1 MKTKLLLIAWLC
13 LHAVQALAAFTPSG
27 TKVYTIKNLKNSN
40 YAAYNAAV
48 MSGSNNILT
57 AVSSINAYSFFI
69 VEDAGDGYFTIKV
82 AGKERYYVY
91 AINTSD
97 ANSNVGVKQLAEGA
111 TIDEDCKWSLT
122 ENATG
127 TGYYNIKPKS
137 GSNGWNIRGTVS
149 GVSTIGQWND
159 NNTNDNRWQL
169 SEVTTANLQSVVT
182 SLSPTVGTTY
192 GQVAPDYPYSS
203 TINVAWDTFSAI
215 AEESRRQENV
225 ITLCQ
230 ALQTVEDNH
239 WRNYLYLPT
248 GYYYIHSAQES
259 GSNNPYGAY
268 WFDDPYNVLGTWNNP
283 NGYTLGMVP
292 TSDQKVKNNF
302 IWKVTR
308 AALPNNTVGI
318 VNGTGSNVKGNAITA
333 TSSLTLGLSSTYAE
347 GTVYFTQGTHLSNQA
362 HYTLVN
368 TQNADAE
375 ATRTNPF
382 FLTQWAYNTSEGS
395 KVKFEAVEDMDIYT
409 VTTPSSVMSGIPSE
423 GLALTQEQIQVTR
436 TATGEIMPNGGFFA
450 VPTGTDLQPSDF
462 TAPEVNGKEYT
473 ITIDARNKTLTLT
486 YGEPTSSAAVISKA
500 ELLLS
505 KGGKV
510 GYPTTSTTVYTNL
523 QTAVNTAKDA
533 GESVN
538 SDQISAV
545 TTAINAFLSY
555 GANTGETD
563 ITYPEVGKAYT
574 MTFVACTGQKF
585 YMNYNAAGYTC
596 VETSDLDNTNY
607 PDEAILVCVK
617 DLGNHKYVFR
627 NLDRKFFAWKGNE
640 AGENGAKGY
649 ADTYQTYTYA
659 TIGQFLK
666 PGANGSG
673 PAANSQSDL
682 SGAVTVKGIRTGTT
696 ENYFVYKFDDKRY
709 DKATDYYYTRS
720 FTSAIYIEEVEKYDV
735 YSMNVEGNT
744 SLLIGEMMPEE
755 VTLTRSA
762 TNESE
767 TQTYGFFISQHGEEP
782 EASEFSAPDKGYK
795 KATITVD
802 GTNKVVNVAYALTTD
817 WEELLALANKLLSTE
832 RVGYPAINSSLRT
845 TLSEAVAS
853 SNVATLQAAIDN
865 YMSTTEE
872 DIILP
877 KDGQAY
883 TMTAATK
890 DGKKFYMKYTADGY
904 TMVETTESDNTNYPE
919 EAILICR
926 DLRNGKYAFQNTARK
941 YMCWKGTNTSSG
953 SYNSNKGFSDTYS
966 ADRTWIGI
974 EKIVVGKSYNGIT
987 ASSVE
992 GLQPNLFGA
1001 VAVSGCRN
1009 YADQNN
1015 KAYYVINKTSGAYEQ
1030 AGAPLYNNEYTSA
1043 ILIEPVATVTYNP
1056 QPPMNNSEGAI
1067 SEEIK
1072 KVATYSA
1079 PIATVVPSNVTAY
1092 YVSASEGAGGQAT
1105 LVAWPATNGQQV
1117 LPASTGVILTSTD
1130 ADATLAALTPATSE
1144 TVNRLP
1150 SGSTNLLRNTAAGPH
1165 TFAANEGFILAKGTY
1180 GVGLYKAKAGSTL
1193 ARNKAYLDYSN
1204 PTQSVSTAVRM
1215 VIGGNTPT
1223 DITHLMPQEDV
1234 DEQAPIY
1241 DLSGRRV
1248 QHTVK
1253 GGLYIRN
1260 GRKFIVR

>member
-13 LHAVQALAAFTPSG
+13 LHAVQALAAFTPEG
-27 TKVYTIKNLKNSN
+27 TKVYTIKNLKHSN

-57 AVSSINAYSFFI
+57 AVSAINAYSFFI
-69 VEDAGDGYFTIKV
+69 VEASGDGDGYFTIKV

-91 AINTSD
+91 AINTND
-97 ANSNVGVKQLAEGA
+97 EDRNVGVKQLAEGA
-111 TIDEDCKWSLT
+111 RVGDECKWSLT
-122 ENATG
+122 ENNPENNP
-127 TGYYNIKPKS
+127 GYYNIIPK
-137 GSNGWNIRGTVS
+137 GGANGWNIRGDVS

-159 NNTNDNRWQL
+159 NNTNDNRWKL
-169 SEVTTANLQSVVT
+169 EEVTKNQLE
-182 SLSPTVGTTY
+182 SLKPASAACTT
-192 GQVAPDYPYSS
+192 GENIGNV
-203 TINVAWDTFSAI
+203 NVAYETLFNNI
-215 AEESRRQENV
+215 APAWTSYNNAATKTTDLV
-225 ITLCQ
+225 TAYCA
-230 ALQTVEDNH
+230 ALQAYVSADPISYIN
-239 WRNYLYLPT
+239 LPS

-259 GSNNPYGAY
+259 GDNNPFGAY
-268 WFDDPYNVLGTWNNP
+268 WFDDPYNVLGSWNNP

-292 TSDQKVKNNF
+292 TDDQKVKNNF

-308 AALPNNTVGI
+308 GDLPNTSVGI
-318 VNGTGSNVKGNAITA
+318 VNGTGSNVKGENINA

-347 GTVYFTQGTHLSNQA
+347 GTVYFTQGTHLSNQEY
-362 HYTLVN
+362 YTLGN
-368 TQNADAE
+368 TTNADAE

-409 VTTPSSVMSGIPSE
+409 VTAPVLVASPIPGSGVYTPV
-423 GLALTQEQIQVTR
+423 VTLKS
-436 TATGEIMPNGGFFA
+436 TGEMATNNGFFA
-450 VPTGTDLQPSDF
+450 VSPGTLLDPSDF
-462 TAPEVNGKEYT
+462 ECTAVDGKDYTVNVNSVTKT
-473 ITIDARNKTLTLT
+473 ITVTYAEKTTNEYIL
-486 YGEPTSSAAVISKA
+486 SKA
-500 ELLLS
+500 RTVLS
-505 KGGKV
+505 KGCKV

-523 QTAVNTAKDA
+523 QDAINTAATA
-533 GESVN
+533 GESVTD
-538 SDQISAV
+538 DQISAV
-545 TTAINAFLSY
+545 TTATNAFLSY

-563 ITYPEVGKAYT
+563 ITYPEEGKAYT
-574 MTFVACTGQKF
+574 MTFVASTGQKF

-666 PGANGSG
+666 SGANGSG

-709 DKATDYYYTRS
+709 DRATDYYYTRS

-755 VTLTRSA
+755 VTLTREA
-762 TNESE
+762 TRESE
-767 TQTYGFFISQHGEEP
+767 TQTYGFFISQQGVVP
-782 EASEFSAPDKGYK
+782 AASEFSAPDKGYK

-845 TLSEAVAS
+845 RLSEAVAS
-853 SNVATLQAAIDN
+853 SNVETLQTAIDN

-890 DGKKFYMKYTADGY
+890 DGKKFYMKYTDDGY

-926 DLRNGKYAFQNTARK
+926 DLGNGKYAFQNTAGK
-941 YMCWKGTNTSSG
+941 YMCWKGNG
-953 SYNSNKGFSDTYS
+953 SNGYNSGKGFFNKYS
-966 ADRTWIGI
+966 ADHTWIGV
-974 EKIVVGKSYNGIT
+974 EKIVVGKSYNGI
-987 ASSVE
+987 AESSVE
-992 GLQPNLFGA
+992 GVQPNLFGA
-1001 VAVSGCRN
+1001 VAVSGYRN
-1009 YADQNN
+1009 YADHNN

-1030 AGAPLYNNEYTSA
+1030 AGAPLYNNGYTSA

-1079 PIATVVPSNVTAY
+1079 PIATVVPSNVKAY

-1105 LVAWPATNGQQV
+1105 LVAWPAAPNGQQV
-1117 LPASTGVILTSTD
+1117 LPANTGVILTSTD

-1144 TVNRLP
+1144 TKNELP

-1165 TFAANEGFILAKGTY
+1165 TFTADEGFILAKGTY

-1204 PTQSVSTAVRM
+1204 PSQSGETAVRM

>member
-69 VEDAGDGYFTIKV
+69 VEDAGGGYFTIKV

-97 ANSNVGVKQLAEGA
+97 ANSNVGVKQLADGA
-111 TIDEDCKWSLT
+111 AVGDECKWSLT

-149 GVSTIGQWND
+149 GVSTIGQWD
-159 NNTNDNRWQL
+159 NNDTNDNRWQL
-169 SEVTTANLQSVVT
+169 SEVTKANLQSVVA
-182 SLSPTVGTTY
+182 SLTPTTGSTF
-192 GQVAPDYPYSS
+192 GQVATTYPYA
-203 TINVAWDTFSAI
+203 TTMTDAWTTFSAI
-215 AEESRRQENV
+215 AEESRTQENI

-239 WRNYLYLPT
+239 WRNYLYLPS

-259 GSNNPYGAY
+259 GDNNPYGAY

-292 TSDQKVKNNF
+292 TEAQKVKNNF

-308 AALPNNTVGI
+308 GDLPNTSVGI

-333 TSSLTLGLSSTYAE
+333 TSSLTLGLSSTYAA

-362 HYTLVN
+362 HYTLGN
-368 TQNADAE
+368 TTNADAE

-395 KVKFEAVEDMDIYT
+395 KVIFEEVTGMDIYT
-409 VTTPSSVMSGIPSE
+409 VTAPVLVASPIPGSGVYTPV
-423 GLALTQEQIQVTR
+423 VTLKS
-436 TATGEIMPNGGFFA
+436 TGEMASNNGFFA
-450 VPTGTDLQPSDF
+450 VSPETELVPSDF
-462 TAPEVNGKEYT
+462 ECTAVDGKDYTVKVNSSSKT
-473 ITIDARNKTLTLT
+473 ITVTYAEKTTNEYIL
-486 YGEPTSSAAVISKA
+486 SKA
-500 ELLLS
+500 RTVLS

-510 GYPTTSTTVYTNL
+510 GYPTTSTTVYTSL
-523 QTAVNTAKDA
+523 QEAINTAETA
-533 GESVN
+533 GEDVTT
-538 SDQISAV
+538 DEMAAV
-545 TTAINAFLSY
+545 TTATNAFLSY

-627 NLDRKFFAWKGNE
+627 NLDRKFFAWKGNGV
-640 AGENGAKGY
+640 GENGAKGY

-666 PGANGSG
+666 SGANGSG
-673 PAANSQSDL
+673 PAASSQSNL
-682 SGAVTVKGIRTGTT
+682 SGAVTVEGIRTGTT
-696 ENYFVYKFDDKRY
+696 ENYFVYKFDEKRY
-709 DKATDYYYTRS
+709 DHAAAYFYTTS
-720 FTSAIYIEEVEKYDV
+720 YTSAIYIEEVEKYDV

-767 TQTYGFFISQHGEEP
+767 TQTYGFFISQHGVEP
-782 EASEFSAPDKGYK
+782 VASEFSAPVKGYK

-817 WEELLALANKLLSTE
+817 WEELRALANKLLSTE

-845 TLSEAVAS
+845 RLSEAVAS
-853 SNVATLQAAIDN
+853 SNVETLQTAIDN

-890 DGKKFYMKYTADGY
+890 DGKKFYMKYTDDGY

-941 YMCWKGTNTSSG
+941 YMCWKGTNTSSN

-974 EKIVVGKSYNGIT
+974 EKIVVGKSYNGIA

-1001 VAVSGCRN
+1001 VAVSGYRN

-1015 KAYYVINKTSGAYEQ
+1015 KAYYVINKTSGAYNQ
-1030 AGAPLYNNEYTSA
+1030 AGVPFYNNEYTSA

-1079 PIATVVPSNVTAY
+1079 PIATVVPSNVKAY

-1117 LPASTGVILTSTD
+1117 LPANTGVILTSTD

>member
-69 VEDAGDGYFTIKV
+69 VEDAGGGYFTIKV

-169 SEVTTANLQSVVT
+169 SEVTTANLQSLVT

-192 GQVAPDYPYSS
+192 GQVATDYPYSS
-203 TINVAWDTFSAI
+203 TINDAWATFSAI

-239 WRNYLYLPT
+239 WRNYLYLPS

-259 GSNNPYGAY
+259 GDNNPYGAY

-333 TSSLTLGLSSTYAE
+333 TSSLTLGLSSTYAA

-362 HYTLVN
+362 HYTLGN
-368 TQNADAE
+368 TTNADAE

-382 FLTQWAYNTSEGS
+382 FLTQWAYNDSEGS
-395 KVKFEAVEDMDIYT
+395 KVKFEEVTGMDVYT
-409 VTTPSSVMSGIPSE
+409 VTAPVLVASPIPGSGVYTPV
-423 GLALTQEQIQVTR
+423 VTLKS
-436 TATGEIMPNGGFFA
+436 TGEMATNNGFFA
-450 VPTGTDLQPSDF
+450 VSPGTELAPSDF
-462 TAPEVNGKEYT
+462 ECTAVDGKDYTVNVSSSAKT
-473 ITIDARNKTLTLT
+473 ITVTYAEKTTNEYIL
-486 YGEPTSSAAVISKA
+486 SKA
-500 ELLLS
+500 RTVLS

-523 QTAVNTAKDA
+523 QAAINTAEDA
-533 GESVN
+533 GEDVTT
-538 SDQISAV
+538 DEMAAV
-545 TTAINAFLSY
+545 TTATNAFLSY

-563 ITYPEVGKAYT
+563 ITYPEEGKAYT

-607 PDEAILVCVK
+607 P
-617 DLGNHKYVFR
+617 
-627 NLDRKFFAWKGNE
+627 
-640 AGENGAKGY
+640 
-649 ADTYQTYTYA
+649 
-659 TIGQFLK
+659 
-666 PGANGSG
+666 
-673 PAANSQSDL
+673 
-682 SGAVTVKGIRTGTT
+682 
-696 ENYFVYKFDDKRY
+696 
-709 DKATDYYYTRS
+709 
-720 FTSAIYIEEVEKYDV
+720 
-735 YSMNVEGNT
+735 
-744 SLLIGEMMPEE
+744 
-755 VTLTRSA
+755 
-762 TNESE
+762 
-767 TQTYGFFISQHGEEP
+767 
-782 EASEFSAPDKGYK
+782 
-795 KATITVD
+795 
-802 GTNKVVNVAYALTTD
+802 
-817 WEELLALANKLLSTE
+817 
-832 RVGYPAINSSLRT
+832 
-845 TLSEAVAS
+845 
-853 SNVATLQAAIDN
+853 
-865 YMSTTEE
+865 
-872 DIILP
+872 
-877 KDGQAY
+877 
-883 TMTAATK
+883 
-890 DGKKFYMKYTADGY
+890 
-904 TMVETTESDNTNYPE
+904 E

-926 DLRNGKYAFQNTARK
+926 DLGDGKYAFQNTAGK
-941 YMCWKGTNTSSG
+941 YMCWKGTDTNSG
-953 SYNSNKGFSDTYS
+953 AYNSNKGFSDTYN
-966 ADRTWIGI
+966 ADYTWIGV
-974 EKIVVGKSYNGIT
+974 EKIVVGKRYNGNA
-987 ASSVE
+987 ASFVE
-992 GLQPNLFGA
+992 GSQSNLFGA
-1001 VAVSGCRN
+1001 VAVKGYRN
-1009 YADQNN
+1009 DADNN
-1015 KAYYVINKTSGAYEQ
+1015 NIAYYVINHTSGAYNRT
-1030 AGAPLYNNEYTSA
+1030 AAPYYNNNYTSA

-1067 SEEIK
+1067 REEIK

-1079 PIATVVPSNVTAY
+1079 PIAIVVPRNVKAY

-1105 LVAWPATNGQQV
+1105 LVAWPAAPNGQQV

-1144 TVNRLP
+1144 TVNALP
-1150 SGSTNLLRNTAAGPH
+1150 SGSTNLLQNTAAGPH

>member
-13 LHAVQALAAFTPSG
+13 LHAVQALAEFTPSG

-69 VEDAGDGYFTIKV
+69 VEASGDDGYFTIKV

-91 AINTSD
+91 AINTNNTD
-97 ANSNVGVKQLAEGA
+97 SNVGVKQLAKGA
-111 TIDEDCKWSLT
+111 TVGDDCKWSLT
-122 ENATG
+122 ENN
-127 TGYYNIKPKS
+127 TGYYNIIPKG
-137 GSNGWNIRGTVS
+137 GSNGWNKRGTVS
-149 GVSTIGQWND
+149 GVSTIGQWDSNSTD
-159 NNTNDNRWQL
+159 NNRWQI
-169 SEVTTANLQSVVT
+169 SEVTTANLQSVVA
-182 SLSPTVGTTY
+182 SLTPTTGSTF
-192 GQVAPDYPYSS
+192 GQVATTYPYA
-203 TINVAWDTFSAI
+203 TTMTEAWTTFSAI
-215 AEESRRQENV
+215 AEANRTQDNV

-259 GSNNPYGAY
+259 GDNNPYGAY

-292 TSDQKVKNNF
+292 RSDQKVKNNF

-308 AALPNNTVGI
+308 AELPNNTVGI

-333 TSSLTLGLSSTYAE
+333 TSSLTLGLSSNYAA

-362 HYTLVN
+362 HYTLGN
-368 TQNADAE
+368 TRNADAE

-395 KVKFEAVEDMDIYT
+395 KVKFEEVTGMDVYT
-409 VTTPSSVMSGIPSE
+409 VTAPVLVASPIPGSGVYTPV
-423 GLALTQEQIQVTR
+423 VTLKS
-436 TATGEIMPNGGFFA
+436 TGEMASNNGFFA
-450 VPTGTDLQPSDF
+450 VSPETELVPSDF
-462 TAPEVNGKEYT
+462 ECTAVDGKDYTVKVNSSTKT
-473 ITIDARNKTLTLT
+473 ITVTYAEKTTNEYIL
-486 YGEPTSSAAVISKA
+486 SKA
-500 ELLLS
+500 RTVLS

-510 GYPTTSTTVYTNL
+510 GYPTTSTTVYTSL
-523 QTAVNTAKDA
+523 QEAINTAETA
-533 GESVN
+533 GEDVTT
-538 SDQISAV
+538 DEMAAV
-545 TTAINAFLSY
+545 TTATNAFLSY

-627 NLDRKFFAWKGNE
+627 NLDRKFFAWKGNGV
-640 AGENGAKGY
+640 GENGAKGY

-666 PGANGSG
+666 SGANGSG
-673 PAANSQSDL
+673 PAASSQSNL
-682 SGAVTVKGIRTGTT
+682 SGAVTVEGIRTGTT
-696 ENYFVYKFDDKRY
+696 ENYFVYKFDEKRY
-709 DKATDYYYTRS
+709 DHAAAYFYTTS
-720 FTSAIYIEEVEKYDV
+720 YTSAIYIEEVEKYDPYLMSV
-735 YSMNVEGNT
+735 TGNT
-744 SLLIGEMMPEE
+744 SLLIGDEMPEE

-767 TQTYGFFISQHGEEP
+767 TQTYGFFISQHGVVP
-782 EASEFSAPDKGYK
+782 EASEFSAPDKEYK
-795 KATITVD
+795 DVTITVD

-817 WEELLALANKLLSTE
+817 WEELRALANKLLSTE

-845 TLSEAVAS
+845 RLSEAVAS
-853 SNVATLQAAIDN
+853 SNVETLQTAIDN

-877 KDGQAY
+877 KNGQAY
-883 TMTAATK
+883 TMTVATK
-890 DGKKFYMKYTADGY
+890 DGKKFYMKYTASGY

-926 DLRNGKYAFQNTARK
+926 DLGNGKYAFQNTAGK
-941 YMCWKGTNTSSG
+941 YMCWKGTNTSSN

-974 EKIVVGKSYNGIT
+974 EKIVVGKSYNGIA

-1001 VAVSGCRN
+1001 VAVSGYRN

-1015 KAYYVINKTSGAYEQ
+1015 KAYYVINKTSGAYNQ
-1030 AGAPLYNNEYTSA
+1030 AGVPFYNNEYTSA

-1079 PIATVVPSNVTAY
+1079 PIATVVPSNVKAY

-1117 LPASTGVILTSTD
+1117 LPANTGVILTSTD

-1144 TVNRLP
+1144 TENVLP
-1150 SGSTNLLRNTAAGPH
+1150 SGSTNQLLHTAAEPH
-1165 TFAANEGFILAKGTY
+1165 TFAADEGFILAKGTY

-1193 ARNKAYLDYSN
+1193 ARNKAYLTYSN
-1204 PTQSVSTAVRM
+1204 PSQSVSTAVRM

>member
-13 LHAVQALAAFTPSG
+13 LHAVQALAAFTPSV

-57 AVSSINAYSFFI
+57 AVSSLNAYSFFI
-69 VEDAGDGYFTIKV
+69 VEDAGDGKFTIKV

-91 AINTSD
+91 AINTNNED
-97 ANSNVGVKQLAEGA
+97 SNVGVKQLAEGA
-111 TIDEDCKWSLT
+111 AIGDECMWSLT
-122 ENATG
+122 EDDAV
-127 TGYYNIKPKS
+127 TGYYNIIPKS
-137 GSNGWNIRGTVS
+137 GLNGWNIRGSVS
-149 GVSTIGQWND
+149 GVSTIGQWS
-159 NNTNDNRWQL
+159 NNSTSDNRWKL
-169 SEVTTANLQSVVT
+169 EEVTKNQLE
-182 SLSPTVGTTY
+182 SLKPASAACTT
-192 GQVAPDYPYSS
+192 GENIGNV
-203 TINVAWDTFSAI
+203 NVAYETLFNNI
-215 AEESRRQENV
+215 APAWTSYNNAATKTTDLV
-225 ITLCQ
+225 TAYCA
-230 ALQTVEDNH
+230 ALQAYVSADPISYIN
-239 WRNYLYLPT
+239 LPS

-259 GSNNPYGAY
+259 GDNNPFGAY
-268 WFDDPYNVLGTWNNP
+268 WFDDPYKVLGDWNNP
-283 NGYTLGMVP
+283 YGYTLGMVP
-292 TSDQKVKNNF
+292 TAEHKVKNNF

-308 AALPNNTVGI
+308 ADLPNNTVDI
-318 VNGTGSNVKGNAITA
+318 VNGTGSKVKGNNITA
-333 TSSLTLGLSSTYAE
+333 TNTLTLGISSTHAE
-347 GTVYFTQGTHLSNQA
+347 GTVYFTQGTHLRNQA
-362 HYTLVN
+362 DYTLNSRAN
-368 TQNADAE
+368 TSADD
-375 ATRTNPF
+375 TRTNPF
-382 FLTQWAYNTSEGS
+382 FLTQLADNTDEGS
-395 KVKFEAVEDMDIYT
+395 KVKFEAVVGMDFYT
-409 VTTPSSVMSGIPSE
+409 VTTPTSVKSDIPSE
-423 GLALTQEQIQVTR
+423 GLAQIYVTR
-436 TATGEIMPNGGFFA
+436 TATGEIVQNGGFFA
-450 VPTGTDLQPSDF
+450 VPTGTTLQPTDF
-462 TAPEVNGKEYT
+462 TAPIVNGREYT
-473 ITIDARNKTLTLT
+473 IAIDNENKTVTLT
-486 YGEPTSSAAVISKA
+486 YDEHISSDAVISKA
-500 ELLLS
+500 EILLS

-523 QTAVNTAKDA
+523 QTAVNTAKNA
-533 GESVN
+533 GESVTT
-538 SDQISAV
+538 DQINAV
-545 TTAINAFLSY
+545 TTATNAFLSY

-574 MTFVACTGQKF
+574 MSFVACTGQKF
-585 YMNYNAAGYTC
+585 YMNYDAAGYTC
-596 VETSDLDNTNY
+596 VETSDQNNTNY

-627 NLDRKFFAWKGNE
+627 NLDRKFFAWKGNG

-666 PGANGSG
+666 SGANGGG
-673 PAANSQSDL
+673 PAASSQSDL

-709 DKATDYYYTRS
+709 DKAEAYYYTTS
-720 FTSAIYIEEVEKYDV
+720 YTSAIYIEEVEKYDV

-744 SLLIGEMMPEE
+744 SLLIGEIPEE

-762 TNESE
+762 TDESE
-767 TQTYGFFISQHGEEP
+767 TQTYGFFISQHGVEP
-782 EASEFSAPDKGYK
+782 GASEFSASDKEYK
-795 KATITVD
+795 DATITVD
-802 GTNKVVNVAYALTTD
+802 GANKVVNVAYAKTTD
-817 WEELLALANKLLSTE
+817 LEKSRAFANRLLSIE
-832 RVGYPAINSSLRT
+832 RVGHPAINSSLRT
-845 TLSEAVAS
+845 TLSAAVEGS
-853 SNVATLQAAIDN
+853 DVATLQAAIDT
-865 YMSTTEE
+865 YMSTTDE

-890 DGKKFYMKYTADGY
+890 DGKKFYMKYTAEGY
-904 TMVETTESDNTNYPE
+904 TMVETTESDNTHYPE
-919 EAILICR
+919 KAILICR
-926 DLRNGKYAFQNTARK
+926 DLGDGKYAFQNTAGM
-941 YMCWKGTNTSSG
+941 YMCWKGSG
-953 SYNSNKGFSDTYS
+953 SNGHNSGKGFSGTYS
-966 ADRTWIGI
+966 ADNTWIGVK
-974 EKIVVGKSYNGIT
+974 KIYKGQKENGAKQSYVTGGVQ
-987 ASSVE
+987 SD
-992 GLQPNLFGA
+992 LFGA
-1001 VAVSGCRN
+1001 VCVAGYREN
-1009 YADQNN
+1009 QTNN
-1015 KAYYVINKTSGAYEQ
+1015 TGYFIHNKNTGAYDNT
-1030 AGAPLYNNEYTSA
+1030 GSPYYNGTYTSA

-1079 PIATVVPSNVTAY
+1079 PIATVVPRNVTAY

-1117 LPASTGVILTSTD
+1117 LPANEGVILTSTD
-1130 ADATLAALTPATSE
+1130 ADATLAALTPATTE

-1150 SGSTNLLRNTAAGPH
+1150 SGSTNLLRNTAAEPH
-1165 TFAANEGFILAKGTY
+1165 IFAADEGFILAKGTY
-1180 GVGLYKAKAGSTL
+1180 GVGLYKAKAGSKL
-1193 ARNKAYLDYSN
+1193 ARNKAYLTYSN
-1204 PTQSVSTAVRM
+1204 PSQSASTAVRM

>member
-13 LHAVQALAAFTPSG
+13 LHAVQALAEFTPSG

-57 AVSSINAYSFFI
+57 AVSAINAYSFFI
-69 VEDAGDGYFTIKV
+69 VEDVGGGYFTIKV

-91 AINTSD
+91 AINTNNED
-97 ANSNVGVKQLAEGA
+97 SNVGVKQLAEGA
-111 TIDEDCKWSLT
+111 AIGDECKWSLT
-122 ENATG
+122 EDDAV
-127 TGYYNIKPKS
+127 TGYYNIIPKS
-137 GSNGWNIRGTVS
+137 GSNGWNIRGSVS
-149 GVSTIGQWND
+149 GVSTIGQWS
-159 NNTNDNRWQL
+159 NNSTNDNRWQF
-169 SEVTTANLQSVVT
+169 SEVTTANLQSVVA
-182 SLSPTVGTTY
+182 SLTPTTGSTF
-192 GQVAPDYPYSS
+192 GQVATTYPYA
-203 TINVAWDTFSAI
+203 TTMTDAWTTFSAI
-215 AEESRRQENV
+215 AEANRTQDNI

-239 WRNYLYLPT
+239 WRNYLYLPS

-259 GSNNPYGAY
+259 GDNNPYGAY

-308 AALPNNTVGI
+308 GDLPNTSVGI
-318 VNGTGSNVKGNAITA
+318 VNGTGSNVKGENINA

-347 GTVYFTQGTHLSNQA
+347 GTVYFTQGTHLSNQV
-362 HYTLVN
+362 HYTLGK

-382 FLTQWAYNTSEGS
+382 FLTQWAHNDSEGS
-395 KVKFEAVEDMDIYT
+395 KVKLEAVVGMDIYT
-409 VTTPSSVMSGIPSE
+409 VAIPSSVMSGIPSE

-436 TATGEIMPNGGFFA
+436 TSTGEIMPHGGFFA
-450 VPTGTDLQPSDF
+450 VPTGTPLQPSDF
-462 TAPEVNGKEYT
+462 TAPVVNGKEYT
-473 ITIDARNKTLTLT
+473 FAIDAENKTLTLE
-486 YGEPTSSAAVISKA
+486 YREPTSSAAVISKA

-523 QTAVNTAKDA
+523 QRAVNTAKDA
-533 GESVN
+533 RESVTT
-538 SDQISAV
+538 DQINAV
-545 TTAINAFLSY
+545 TTATNAFLSY
-555 GANTGETD
+555 GANSGETD

-596 VETSDLDNTNY
+596 VETSDQNNTNY
-607 PDEAILVCVK
+607 PDKAILVCVK

-627 NLDRKFFAWKGNE
+627 NLDRKFFAWKGYQ

-659 TIGQFLK
+659 TIGQFLTS
-666 PGANGSG
+666 GAYGG
-673 PAANSQSDL
+673 VPAGTSQSDL

-709 DKATDYYYTRS
+709 DKASDYYYTRS
-720 FTSAIYIEEVEKYDV
+720 FTSAIYIEEVEKYDPYLISV
-735 YSMNVEGNT
+735 TGNT
-744 SLLIGEMMPEE
+744 SLPIGEMPERT
-755 VTLTRSA
+755 VTREA
-762 TNESE
+762 TSESD
-767 TQTYGFFISQHGEEP
+767 THKYGFFICQQGEVP
-782 EASEFSAPDKGYK
+782 EASEFSASDIKYK
-795 KATITVD
+795 DVTSITVD

-817 WEELLALANKLLSTE
+817 LEELRALANRLLSAE
-832 RVGYPAINSSLRT
+832 RVGYPAINSTLRT
-845 TLSEAVAS
+845 RLSAAVAGS
-853 SNVATLQAAIDN
+853 DVAALQAAINN
-865 YMSTTEE
+865 YISTKEE

-883 TMTAATK
+883 TMTAATT
-890 DGKKFYMKYTADGY
+890 DGKKFYMKYTDDGY

-919 EAILICR
+919 QAILICR
-926 DLRNGKYAFQNTARK
+926 DLGNGKYAFQNTAGK
-941 YMCWKGTNTSSG
+941 YMCWKGNG
-953 SYNSNKGFSDTYS
+953 SNGYNSGKGFSANYS
-966 ADRTWIGI
+966 ADHTWIGV
-974 EKIVVGKSYNGIT
+974 EKIVVGKNYNGT
-987 ASSVE
+987 AASFVDGS
-992 GLQPNLFGA
+992 QSNLFGA
-1001 VAVSGCRN
+1001 VAVSGYGN
-1009 YADQNN
+1009 YPDNN
-1015 KAYYVINKTSGAYEQ
+1015 NIAYYVINQTSGAYNQEVVPYYKD
-1030 AGAPLYNNEYTSA
+1030 GYTSA

-1079 PIATVVPSNVTAY
+1079 PIATVVPGNVTAY

-1105 LVAWPATNGQQV
+1105 LVAWPAAPNGQQV
-1117 LPASTGVILTSTD
+1117 LPANTGVILTSTD

-1144 TVNRLP
+1144 TVNALP

-1204 PTQSVSTAVRM
+1204 PSQSASTAVRM

>member
-13 LHAVQALAAFTPSG
+13 LHAVQALAEFTPEG
-27 TKVYTIKNLKNSN
+27 TKVYTIKNLKLSN
-40 YAAYNAAV
+40 YAAYNAAA

-57 AVSSINAYSFFI
+57 AVSAINAYSFFI
-69 VEDAGDGYFTIKV
+69 VEATEDGYFTIKV

-91 AINTSD
+91 AINTKD
-97 ANSNVGVKQLAEGA
+97 ANSNVGVKQLAEGTKA
-111 TIDEDCKWSLT
+111 GDECKWSLT
-122 ENATG
+122 ENNRG
-127 TGYYNIKPKS
+127 SGYYNIIPK
-137 GSNGWNIRGTVS
+137 GGANGWNIRGTVS
-149 GVSTIGQWND
+149 GVSGVSTIGQWS
-159 NNTNDNRWQL
+159 NNSTNDNRWKFE
-169 SEVTTANLQSVVT
+169 EVT
-182 SLSPTVGTTY
+182 
-192 GQVAPDYPYSS
+192 
-203 TINVAWDTFSAI
+203 
-215 AEESRRQENV
+215 
-225 ITLCQ
+225 
-230 ALQTVEDNH
+230 
-239 WRNYLYLPT
+239 
-248 GYYYIHSAQES
+248 
-259 GSNNPYGAY
+259 
-268 WFDDPYNVLGTWNNP
+268 
-283 NGYTLGMVP
+283 
-292 TSDQKVKNNF
+292 
-302 IWKVTR
+302 
-308 AALPNNTVGI
+308 
-318 VNGTGSNVKGNAITA
+318 
-333 TSSLTLGLSSTYAE
+333 
-347 GTVYFTQGTHLSNQA
+347 
-362 HYTLVN
+362 
-368 TQNADAE
+368 
-375 ATRTNPF
+375 
-382 FLTQWAYNTSEGS
+382 
-395 KVKFEAVEDMDIYT
+395 
-409 VTTPSSVMSGIPSE
+409 
-423 GLALTQEQIQVTR
+423 
-436 TATGEIMPNGGFFA
+436 
-450 VPTGTDLQPSDF
+450 
-462 TAPEVNGKEYT
+462 
-473 ITIDARNKTLTLT
+473 
-486 YGEPTSSAAVISKA
+486 SKA

-510 GYPTTSTTVYTNL
+510 GYPTTSTMVYKNL
-523 QTAVNTAKDA
+523 QTAVKTAKDA
-533 GESVN
+533 GENVTT
-538 SDQISAV
+538 DQLYAV
-545 TTAINAFLSY
+545 TTATNAFLSY

-574 MTFVACTGQKF
+574 MSFVACTGQKF
-585 YMNYNAAGYTC
+585 YMNYDAAGYTC
-596 VETSDLDNTNY
+596 VETSDQNNTNY
-607 PDEAILVCVK
+607 PDDAILVCVK

-627 NLDRKFFAWKGNE
+627 NLDRKFFAWKGNG

-666 PGANGSG
+666 SGANNSG
-673 PAANSQSDL
+673 PAATSQSDL
-682 SGAVTVKGIRTGTT
+682 SGAVTVKGIREGTT

-767 TQTYGFFISQHGEEP
+767 TQTYGFFISQQGVVP

-817 WEELLALANKLLSTE
+817 LGELLALANKLLSTE

-845 TLSEAVAS
+845 RLSEAVAS
-853 SNVATLQAAIDN
+853 SNVETLQTAIDN

-890 DGKKFYMKYTADGY
+890 DGKKFYMKYTASGY

-919 EAILICR
+919 AAILICR
-926 DLRNGKYAFQNTARK
+926 DLGNGKYAFQNTAGK
-941 YMCWKGTNTSSG
+941 YMCWKGTG
-953 SYNSNKGFSDTYS
+953 SNGYNDKGFSDNYS
-966 ADRTWIGI
+966 ADHTWIGV
-974 EKIVVGKSYNGIT
+974 EKIVVGKSYNGT
-987 ASSVE
+987 AASYVDGS
-992 GLQPNLFGA
+992 QSNLFGA
-1001 VAVSGCRN
+1001 VAVSGYGN
-1009 YADQNN
+1009 YPDNN
-1015 KAYYVINKTSGAYEQ
+1015 NIAYYVINQTSGAYNQ
-1030 AGAPLYNNEYTSA
+1030 KVVPYYKDGYTSA

-1079 PIATVVPSNVTAY
+1079 PIATVVPRNVTAY

-1105 LVAWPATNGQQV
+1105 LVAWPDTDGQQV
-1117 LPASTGVILTSTD
+1117 LPANTGVILTSTD
-1130 ADATLAALTPATSE
+1130 ADATLAALTPATTE
-1144 TVNRLP
+1144 TVNQLTN
-1150 SGSTNLLRNTAAGPH
+1150 GTNLLHNTAAKWH
-1165 TFAANEGFILAKGTY
+1165 IFAADEGFILAKGTY
-1180 GVGLYKAKAGSTL
+1180 GVGLYKAKAGSKL
-1193 ARNKAYLDYSN
+1193 ARNKAYLTYSN
-1204 PTQSVSTAVRM
+1204 PSQSGSTAVRM

>member
-13 LHAVQALAAFTPSG
+13 LHAVQALAEFTPSG

-57 AVSSINAYSFFI
+57 AVSDLNAFSFFI
-69 VEDAGDGYFTIKV
+69 VEASGDGYFTIMV

-91 AINTSD
+91 AINTNNTD
-97 ANSNVGVKQLAEGA
+97 SNVGVKQLAEGA
-111 TIDEDCKWSLT
+111 TVGDDCKWSLT
-122 ENATG
+122 ENN
-127 TGYYNIKPKS
+127 TGYYNIIPKG
-137 GSNGWNIRGTVS
+137 GSNGWNKRGTVS
-149 GVSTIGQWND
+149 GVSTIGQWDSNSTD
-159 NNTNDNRWQL
+159 NNRWQI
-169 SEVTTANLQSVVT
+169 SEVTTANFQSVVA
-182 SLSPTVGTTY
+182 SLTPTTGSTF
-192 GQVAPDYPYSS
+192 GQVATTYPYA
-203 TINVAWDTFSAI
+203 TTMTDAWTTFSAI
-215 AEESRRQENV
+215 AEANRTQDNI

-239 WRNYLYLPT
+239 WRNYLYLPS

-259 GSNNPYGAY
+259 GDNNPYGAY

-333 TSSLTLGLSSTYAE
+333 TSSLTLGISSNYAA

-362 HYTLVN
+362 HYTLGN
-368 TQNADAE
+368 TTNADAE

-382 FLTQWAYNTSEGS
+382 FLTQWAHNDSEGS
-395 KVKFEAVEDMDIYT
+395 KVIFEEVTGMDIYT
-409 VTTPSSVMSGIPSE
+409 VTAPVLVASPIPGSGVYTPV
-423 GLALTQEQIQVTR
+423 VTLKS
-436 TATGEIMPNGGFFA
+436 TGEMASNNGFFA
-450 VPTGTDLQPSDF
+450 VSPETELVPSDF
-462 TAPEVNGKEYT
+462 ECTAVDGKDYTVNVNSVTKT
-473 ITIDARNKTLTLT
+473 ITVTYAEKTTNEYIL
-486 YGEPTSSAAVISKA
+486 SKA
-500 ELLLS
+500 RTVLS

-523 QTAVNTAKDA
+523 QDAINTAATA
-533 GESVN
+533 GESVTD
-538 SDQISAV
+538 DQISAV
-545 TTAINAFLSY
+545 TTATNAFLSY

-563 ITYPEVGKAYT
+563 ITYPEGGKAYT
-574 MTFVACTGQKF
+574 MTFVAYTGQKF

-607 PDEAILVCVK
+607 P
-617 DLGNHKYVFR
+617 
-627 NLDRKFFAWKGNE
+627 
-640 AGENGAKGY
+640 
-649 ADTYQTYTYA
+649 
-659 TIGQFLK
+659 
-666 PGANGSG
+666 
-673 PAANSQSDL
+673 
-682 SGAVTVKGIRTGTT
+682 
-696 ENYFVYKFDDKRY
+696 
-709 DKATDYYYTRS
+709 
-720 FTSAIYIEEVEKYDV
+720 
-735 YSMNVEGNT
+735 
-744 SLLIGEMMPEE
+744 
-755 VTLTRSA
+755 
-762 TNESE
+762 
-767 TQTYGFFISQHGEEP
+767 
-782 EASEFSAPDKGYK
+782 
-795 KATITVD
+795 
-802 GTNKVVNVAYALTTD
+802 
-817 WEELLALANKLLSTE
+817 
-832 RVGYPAINSSLRT
+832 
-845 TLSEAVAS
+845 
-853 SNVATLQAAIDN
+853 
-865 YMSTTEE
+865 
-872 DIILP
+872 
-877 KDGQAY
+877 
-883 TMTAATK
+883 
-890 DGKKFYMKYTADGY
+890 
-904 TMVETTESDNTNYPE
+904 E

-926 DLRNGKYAFQNTARK
+926 DLGNGKYAFQNTAGK
-941 YMCWKGTNTSSG
+941 YMCWKGTDTNSG
-953 SYNSNKGFSDTYS
+953 AYNSNKGFSDTYN
-966 ADRTWIGI
+966 ADYTWIGV
-974 EKIVVGKSYNGIT
+974 EKIVVGKRYNGNT
-987 ASSVE
+987 ASFVE
-992 GLQPNLFGA
+992 GSQSNLFGA
-1001 VAVSGCRN
+1001 VAVKGYR
-1009 YADQNN
+1009 DDDKNN
-1015 KAYYVINKTSGAYEQ
+1015 NIAYYVINHTSGAYNRT
-1030 AGAPLYNNEYTSA
+1030 AAPYYNNEYTSA

-1144 TVNRLP
+1144 TENELP
-1150 SGSTNLLRNTAAGPH
+1150 SGTNLLRNTAAGPH
-1165 TFAANEGFILAKGTY
+1165 TFTADEGFILAKGTY